1 MPDPH
6 DEPELAGSRTGST
19 QVSEQRGSH
28 SNDEASPTPAH
39 RGSKASDTDPP
50 KKKRKVNHGKTSLSN
65 SPGFDS

>member
-6 DEPELAGSRTGST
+6 EEPDPAGNGTGNS

-28 SNDEASPTPAH
+28 SNDDGSSSPAH

-50 KKKRKVNHGKTSLSN
+50 KKKRKVNHGKTI
-65 SPGFDS
+65 PPK